1 MYYEDDQF
9 FTRDDEIDYI
19 EIPLEDFIREYTDY
33 RGNDLSLRCYIDGTA
48 LEVDCAFDGWEFTMD
63 AKIDFRKIRNPR
75 DLGKY
80 LRVLENQFIEFYD
93 DISADFV
100 DER

>member
-33 RGNDLSLRCYIDGTA
+33 RGNDLALRCYIDGDK
-48 LEVDCAFDGWEFTMD
+48 LEVDCSFEGWEFTMD
-63 AKIDFRKIRNPR
+63 ARIDFRRIRRPN

-80 LRVLENQFIEFYD
+80 IKTLEDQFMEFYD
-93 DISADFV
+93 DIEADFI